1 MTPAVSRPPD
11 DDEVHPYVISNEIG
25 KGSFATVFRGYHS
38 ETRRAVAIKT
48 ISRSILTTKLLDN
61 LESEISILKS
71 LKNRHIT
78 ELTDIIKAQRNIYLI
93 MEFCSGGDLSSYIKH
108 RGRVAALHTPT
119 SPLPTYL
126 PHPKV
131 GGLSDPVVRSFVG
144 QLASAMRFLRA
155 RDLIHRDVKPQN
167 LLLAPAASADEYACR
182 GKGGWIPG
190 PVGTPVLKV
199 ADFGF
204 ARILPNAS
212 MAETLCGSPLYM
224 APEIL
229 RYEKYDATADLWS
242 VGAVVYEAAV
252 GRPPFRAQNHIELLK
267 KIDHARSRV
276 HFPDESLLL
285 KSFLAVQDPKN
296 ADAIARGDLV
306 PVSAEVKSLIRG
318 LLKRKP
324 VERRSFEQFFAAADE
339 VVRPVLEPD
348 ADVRPEVS
356 VGDIEAALK
365 EAAIDGG
372 NSGTGSAKGSLTVE
386 VRASRRAPQPPKKE
400 KENGVPESPKS
411 PASDGEKRGR
421 RMKGVE
427 AAEGEIDVKA
437 VMPQS
442 TFKFRRAVRP
452 EDPAERDKRNV
463 KELPPLGREE
473 TLLVCLILVMLA
485 LQLTSRRI
493 DYPGHESR
501 IRPKPLPV
509 PNGQPQ
515 SAPARTESA
524 ESFHSAKAGPGVPA
538 EVDEDGVLR
547 REYVLVEET
556 NAVEFNRVVDG
567 FTRYDAE
574 IDQARSGRPII
585 ARAGKSSPVGAMLT
599 VPIDVPVASSPPTRP
614 AFQHAATTA
623 ATAGTGATPTPANA
637 LARALNLASK
647 KLFGTSAG
655 SGSSAAGSNH
665 GTSGIEG
672 SPSSQ
677 RRQIFLAREVDPAE
691 EELLGVMEDLAQKAQ
706 VIMEWADT
714 KYALVAGRPHKP
726 IPDPARFV
734 RGEGESAKG
743 AEARR
748 KQEVEVEVAAVQAIS
763 LYMAVMSFATGA
775 IVVARRFLDDK
786 VGRGE
791 DVADVSAGFDE
802 AQKWFRDTFHR
813 STERVS
819 IVKHWL
825 PRDHVMPQMWID
837 RVIYD
842 HALTLMRG
850 AASRELLEDYSTC
863 ERDYETALWLLY
875 AIYDDIMQE
884 GNPYKE
890 QDRQTIGR
898 FIKSTKDRLVR
909 VQKRIERQKAQAAAQ

>member
-48 ISRSILTTKLLDN
+48 ISRSILTTKLFDN

-126 PHPKV
+126 PHPKI
-131 GGLSDPVVRSFVG
+131 GGLSDSVVRSFVG

-276 HFPDESLLL
+276 HFPDE
-285 KSFLAVQDPKN
+285 DPKN

-324 VERRSFEQFFAAADE
+324 VERRSFEQFFAAADD

-348 ADVRPEVS
+348 SDVRPEVS
-356 VGDIEAALK
+356 VEDIEAALK

-372 NSGTGSAKGSLTVE
+372 NSVAGSAKGSLTVE

-400 KENGVPESPKS
+400 KEIVPEPPKS
-411 PASDGEKRGR
+411 PASDGERRGR
-421 RMKGVE
+421 KKKSAE
-427 AAEGEIDVKA
+427 AEGEVDIKA

-452 EDPAERDKRNV
+452 EDPVEERGKKEV

-473 TLLVCLILVMLA
+473 TLVE
-485 LQLTSRRI
+485 
-493 DYPGHESR
+493 YPGHESR

-509 PNGQPQ
+509 PNGQPH
-515 SAPARTESA
+515 SAPTRTESA
-524 ESFHSAKAGPGVPA
+524 ESFHSAKAGPGAPG

-547 REYVLVEET
+547 REYVLVDET
-556 NAVEFNRVVDG
+556 NAVEFNRVAD
-567 FTRYDAE
+567 E

-585 ARAGKSSPVGAMLT
+585 ARAGKSSPVGATLT
-599 VPIDVPVASSPPTRP
+599 VPIDVPIASSPPTRP
-614 AFQHAATTA
+614 AFQHVASTA
-623 ATAGTGATPTPANA
+623 ATAGTGTTPTPASA

-647 KLFGTSAG
+647 KLFGTSVG
-655 SGSSAAGSNH
+655 SGSSAAGSHH

-677 RRQIFLAREVDPAE
+677 RRQILLAREVDPAE
-691 EELLGVMEDLAQKAQ
+691 EELLGVLEDLAQKAQ
-706 VIMEWADT
+706 AIMEWADT

-743 AEARR
+743 AEVRR

-763 LYMAVMSFATGA
+763 LYMAVMSFATAA

-842 HALTLMRG
+842 HALALMRG

-909 VQKRIERQKAQAAAQ
+909 VQKRMQRQKAQAAAQ

>member
-11 DDEVHPYVISNEIG
+11 DDEVRPYVISNEIG
-25 KGSFATVFRGYHS
+25 KGSFATVYRGYHGVS
-38 ETRRAVAIKT
+38 LVSIGAGTMADAELKETRRAVAIKT
-48 ISRSILTTKLLDN
+48 ISRAILTSKLLDN

-126 PHPKV
+126 PHPKM

-144 QLASAMRFLRA
+144 QLSSAMRFLRA
-155 RDLIHRDVKPQN
+155 RDLIHRDIKPQN
-167 LLLAPAASADEYACR
+167 LLLAPANSADEYACR

-190 PVGTPVLKV
+190 PVGTPILKV

-276 HFPDESLLL
+276 HFPDE
-285 KSFLAVQDPKN
+285 DPKN

-324 VERRSFEQFFAAADE
+324 VERRSFEQFFVAADE
-339 VVRPVLEPD
+339 VVRPVLQPD

-356 VGDIEAALK
+356 VEDIAAAMK

-372 NSGTGSAKGSLTVE
+372 SIGGSAKGSLTVE

-400 KENGVPESPKS
+400 KSKDDSIPEPPTSPT
-411 PASDGEKRGR
+411 SDGERRGR
-421 RMKGVE
+421 RRKGAEAVE
-427 AAEGEIDVKA
+427 GDIDVKA

-452 EDPAERDKRNV
+452 EEAEEKERVVV

-473 TLLVCLILVMLA
+473 TL
-485 LQLTSRRI
+485 I

-515 SAPARTESA
+515 SAPARTGSA
-524 ESFHSAKAGPGVPA
+524 ESFHSAKAGPGVPP

-556 NAVEFNRVVDG
+556 NAVEFNRVVD
-567 FTRYDAE
+567 E
-574 IDQARSGRPII
+574 IDQARSGRPIMT
-585 ARAGKSSPVGAMLT
+585 RAGKSSPVGATLT
-599 VPIDVPVASSPPTRP
+599 VPIDVPIASSPPTRP
-614 AFQHAATTA
+614 AFQHAATTTIITGA
-623 ATAGTGATPTPANA
+623 GTTTAGAGTTPTSTPVNA
-637 LARALNLASK
+637 LARALGIASK
-647 KLFGTSAG
+647 KLFGTSTG

-665 GTSGIEG
+665 GGTNGIEG

-677 RRQIFLAREVDPAE
+677 RRQILLAREVDPAE
-691 EELLGVMEDLAQKAQ
+691 EELLGVLEDLAQKAQ
-706 VIMEWADT
+706 VILEWADA

-734 RGEGESAKG
+734 RGEGETAKV

-748 KQEVEVEVAAVQAIS
+748 KQEVEVEVSAVQAIS

-775 IVVARRFLDDK
+775 IVVARRFLDEK

-791 DVADVSAGFDE
+791 DVGDVSAGFDE

-842 HALTLMRG
+842 HALAMMRG
-850 AASRELLEDYSTC
+850 AASRELLEDYTTC

-884 GNPYKE
+884 GNPYKD

-909 VQKRIERQKAQAAAQ
+909 VQKRIERQKAHAQAH

>member
-1 MTPAVSRPPD
+1 MTPAVSRQPD

-25 KGSFATVFRGYHS
+25 KGSFATVYRGHHG

-61 LESEISILKS
+61 LESEINILKS

-119 SPLPTYL
+119 SPLPNYL

-144 QLASAMRFLRA
+144 QLSSAMRFLRA
-155 RDLIHRDVKPQN
+155 RDLIHRDIKPQN
-167 LLLAPAASADEYACR
+167 LLLAPALSADEYACR

-190 PVGTPVLKV
+190 PVGTPILKV

-276 HFPDESLLL
+276 HFPDE
-285 KSFLAVQDPKN
+285 DPKN

-306 PVSAEVKSLIRG
+306 PVSAEVKALIRG

-324 VERRSFEQFFAAADE
+324 VERRSFEQFFTVADE

-356 VGDIEAALK
+356 VEDIAAAMK

-372 NSGTGSAKGSLTVE
+372 SIGAGSANGSLRVE
-386 VRASRRAPQPPKKE
+386 VRASRRAPQPPSAKKE
-400 KENGVPESPKS
+400 EPPKS

-421 RMKGVE
+421 TRKVQ
-427 AAEGEIDVKA
+427 AIEGDVDLKA
-437 VMPQS
+437 VMPKS

-452 EDPAERDKRNV
+452 DDAQEKVKV

-473 TLLVCLILVMLA
+473 TL
-485 LQLTSRRI
+485 I
-493 DYPGHESR
+493 DYPETESR

-509 PNGQPQ
+509 PGGQPH

-524 ESFHSAKAGPGVPA
+524 ESFHSAKAGPGAAP
-538 EVDEDGVLR
+538 EVDEDGQLR
-547 REYVLVEET
+547 REYVLVDET
-556 NAVEFNRVVDG
+556 NAVEFNRVVD
-567 FTRYDAE
+567 E

-585 ARAGKSSPVGAMLT
+585 TRAGKSSPVTATLT
-599 VPIDVPVASSPPTRP
+599 APIDVPVVSSSPTKG
-614 AFQHAATTA
+614 AFQHTATTA
-623 ATAGTGATPTPANA
+623 AANGAGTGPSA

-647 KLFGTSAG
+647 KLFGTSVG
-655 SGSSAAGSNH
+655 SGSSNSNAPAGDV
-665 GTSGIEG
+665 
-672 SPSSQ
+672 SPSGQ
-677 RRQIFLAREVDPAE
+677 RRQVLLPREVDPAE

-706 VIMEWADT
+706 VILEWADT
-714 KYALVAGRPHKP
+714 KYEFVAGRPHKP
-726 IPDPARFV
+726 IADPARFV
-734 RGEGESAKG
+734 RNEGETAKV
-743 AEARR
+743 ADARR
-748 KQEVEVEVAAVQAIS
+748 KQEAEVEVAAVQAIA

-775 IVVARRFLDDK
+775 IVIARRFLDEK
-786 VGRGE
+786 E
-791 DVADVSAGFDE
+791 DVGDVSAGFDE

-842 HALTLMRG
+842 HALALMRG

-875 AIYDDIMQE
+875 AIHDEIMQE
-884 GNPYKE
+884 GNPYKD

-909 VQKRIERQKAQAAAQ
+909 VQRRMERQKAQSAAH

>member
-11 DDEVHPYVISNEIG
+11 DDEVQPYVISNEIG
-25 KGSFATVFRGYHS
+25 KGSFATVYRGYHG

-61 LESEISILKS
+61 LESEINILKS

-108 RGRVAALHTPT
+108 RGRVTALHTPT
-119 SPLPTYL
+119 SPLPSFL

-144 QLASAMRFLRA
+144 QLSSAMRFLRA
-155 RDLIHRDVKPQN
+155 RDLIHRDIKPQN
-167 LLLAPAASADEYACR
+167 LLLAPALSADEYACR

-190 PVGTPVLKV
+190 PVGTPILKV

-276 HFPDESLLL
+276 HFPDE
-285 KSFLAVQDPKN
+285 DPKN

-306 PVSAEVKSLIRG
+306 PVSAEVKALIRG

-324 VERRSFEQFFAAADE
+324 VERRSFEQFFVVADE

-348 ADVRPEVS
+348 ADVHPEVS
-356 VGDIEAALK
+356 VEDIAAAMK

-372 NSGTGSAKGSLTVE
+372 SIGTGSANGSLKVE
-386 VRASRRAPQPPKKE
+386 VWASRKAPEPPAKKE
-400 KENGVPESPKS
+400 EPPKS
-411 PASDGEKRGR
+411 PSSDGEKRGR
-421 RMKGVE
+421 RRKVE
-427 AAEGEIDVKA
+427 AIEGQADVKA

-452 EDPAERDKRNV
+452 DEPREGKERIV

-473 TLLVCLILVMLA
+473 TLIE
-485 LQLTSRRI
+485 
-493 DYPGHESR
+493 YPGSESR

-509 PNGQPQ
+509 PSGQPH

-524 ESFHSAKAGPGVPA
+524 ESFHSVPAGPGAPP
-538 EVDEDGVLR
+538 EVDEDGQLR
-547 REYVLVEET
+547 REYVLVDET
-556 NAVEFNRVVDG
+556 NAVEFNRVAD
-567 FTRYDAE
+567 E
-574 IDQARSGRPII
+574 IDQARSGRPIMT
-585 ARAGKSSPVGAMLT
+585 RAGKSSPVTATLT
-599 VPIDVPVASSPPTRP
+599 TPVDVPVVSSSPTKG
-614 AFQHAATTA
+614 AFQYTA
-623 ATAGTGATPTPANA
+623 ATAANGTGTGPSA

-647 KLFGTSAG
+647 KLFGTSVG
-655 SGSSAAGSNH
+655 SGSTNSNAPT
-665 GTSGIEG
+665 GDA
-672 SPSSQ
+672 SPSGQ
-677 RRQIFLAREVDPAE
+677 RRQMLLPREVDPAE

-714 KYALVAGRPHKP
+714 KYEFVAGRPHKP
-726 IPDPARFV
+726 IADPARFV
-734 RGEGESAKG
+734 RNEGETTKV

-748 KQEVEVEVAAVQAIS
+748 KQEVEVEVSAVHAIS

-775 IVVARRFLDDK
+775 IVIARRFLDEK
-786 VGRGE
+786 E
-791 DVADVSAGFDE
+791 DVSDVSAGFDE
-802 AQKWFRDTFHR
+802 AQKWFRDTFNR

-825 PRDHVMPQMWID
+825 PRNHVMPQMWID

-842 HALTLMRG
+842 HALDLMRS
-850 AASRELLEDYSTC
+850 AASRELVENYATC

-909 VQKRIERQKAQAAAQ
+909 VQKRRDRQKAQNGAAH